1 MLHTRYERSIW
12 RSLSVHTCSKPTQTI
27 AQQHAPALYA
37 AAHDLYSQTYPG
49 IFVLETGPYLPA
61 TSGRTH
67 PPSSGSTATR
77 YGRCIHRSCQMLTR
91 APSTPRTPNPLGDLG
106 TRSPLLNGIW
116 MSVARRAVPRVC
128 GARPCKGGGPR
139 SPPLEGGSVRF
150 CSWCRPRMG
159 GRPRPPPAG
168 EGSYRLVSGAAW

>member
-1 MLHTRYERSIW
+1 ML
-12 RSLSVHTCSKPTQTI
+12 SLVHQT
-27 AQQHAPALYA
+27 HPSLFFFC
-37 AAHDLYSQTYPG
+37 LR
-49 IFVLETGPYLPA
+49 TGPYLPA
-61 TSGRTH
+61 SIGRQC
-67 PPSSGSTATR
+67 PPPRRSTATR

-116 MSVARRAVPRVC
+116 MSVTRRAVPRVC

-168 EGSYRLVSGAAW
+168 EGSYRLVSGEAWRGRGGFMCGSVYAVDCLEEV